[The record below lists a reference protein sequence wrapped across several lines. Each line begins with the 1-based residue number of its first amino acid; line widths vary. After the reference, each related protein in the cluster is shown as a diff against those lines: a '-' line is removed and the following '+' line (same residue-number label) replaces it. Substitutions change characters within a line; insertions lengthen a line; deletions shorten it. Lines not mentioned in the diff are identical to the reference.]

1 MKLLL
6 KICLFILIPAFAS
19 AQQGAYFETWSNS
32 QAASMRI
39 VLKTTDNDTTKMFLS
54 RCMGFHYQE
63 TNRDSSLYFH
73 QQQLAF
79 ARKLQ
84 FKLWEAD
91 ALDQAGWVLSYLKN
105 YPLSLEYFIEGIKIL
120 ENPDCE
126 KNIWMITLFS
136 EDKDPRKARLR
147 SLGFIYNDLSQLY
160 KATGNRS
167 KEKITLYQGLRIG
180 ESIHNSAIIAL
191 ISANL
196 SQYYYALH
204 QPDSSLLFGRES
216 IQQMNN
222 SGYKTYKGYV
232 YNTIGNVYLKQ
243 GQNGLAKQY
252 FDSAIIANI
261 KLNSL
266 VELPDTYLS
275 LSDLYKSMGKIDSA
289 LYYAKKALEDDNKFG
304 GFERVSQ
311 AYNALYLLY
320 KEQGNKDSTYTYL
333 QLSKTLDDSLNKA
346 EKEKIYAYQNIGF
359 NEQEKI
365 KDQESKRIEREN
377 TIRTYSLLI
386 GIGVFM
392 LIAFLLYR
400 NNRNRRKANE
410 LLQKQKSEIEIQK
423 KNVEETLS
431 ELKATQQ
438 QLIQSEKMAS
448 LGQLTAGIAHEIQN
462 PLNFVN
468 NFSEVNREMI
478 VEMKEEINKGNYEE
492 VKIIANDIEANEEKI
507 NHHGKRAGDII
518 KGMLQ
523 HSQKSTGT
531 KEPTDIN
538 ALCDEYLRLSHHGL
552 IAKDKNFNAEIKT
565 DFDTSI
571 EKINVIPQDIGRVL
585 LNLYNNA
592 FYAVN
597 EKLTTHNSQLTA
609 NYHPT
614 VSVTTKKSDN
624 HVIITVSDNGNG
636 IPQNIVDKIFQP
648 FFTTKPTGQGTG
660 LGLSLS
666 YDIVKAHGGEMK
678 VESNQGEGS
687 TFIIELPNQ
696 HT

>member
-1 MKLLL
+1 MKFIL
-6 KICLFILIPAFAS
+6 KIGLFILMPAFAS
-19 AQQGAYFETWSNS
+19 AQQDAYFETWSNS

-39 VLKTTDNDTTKMFLS
+39 VLKSTSNDTTKMFLS

-73 QQQLAF
+73 QQQLAL
-79 ARKLQ
+79 ARKLKM
-84 FKLWEAD
+84 KLWEAD
-91 ALDQAGWVLSYLKN
+91 ALDQSGWVLSYLKN

-126 KNIWMITLFS
+126 KNIWMLTFFS
-136 EDKDPRKARLR
+136 NDKNPQEARLR
-147 SLGFIYNDLSQLY
+147 SLAFINNDLSQLY
-160 KATGNRS
+160 KATGNRN
-167 KEKITLYQGLRIG
+167 KEKATLYHGLSIG
-180 ESIHNSAIIAL
+180 ESIHNNAVIAL

-196 SQYYYALH
+196 SQCYYALN
-204 QPDSSLLFGRES
+204 QLDSSIFFGRKS
-216 IQQMNN
+216 IQQMNI
-222 SGYKTYKGYV
+222 SDYKTYKGYA
-232 YNTIGNVYLKQ
+232 YNTLGNVYLKQ
-243 GQNGLAKQY
+243 GKNEIAKQY
-252 FDSAIIANI
+252 FDSAIVANI
-261 KLNSL
+261 EVNSL

-275 LSDLYKSMGKIDSA
+275 LSDLYKSTGKIDSA

-304 GFERVSQ
+304 GFDRVSQ
-311 AYNALYLLY
+311 AYNALYFLY
-320 KEQGNKDSTYTYL
+320 KAKGNKDSAYTYL

-359 NEQEKI
+359 NEQVKI
-365 KDQESKRIEREN
+365 KDRENERIEREN
-377 TIRTYSLLI
+377 TIRVYSLLI

-400 NNRNRRKANE
+400 NSRNRRKANE
-410 LLQKQKSEIEIQK
+410 ILQKQKTEIEIQK
-423 KNVEETLS
+423 KNVEQTLS

-468 NFSEVNREMI
+468 NFSEVNKEMI

-492 VKIIANDIEANEEKI
+492 VKFIANDIEANEEKI
-507 NHHGKRAGDII
+507 NHHGKRAGDIV

-523 HSQKSTGT
+523 HSQKSTGI

-538 ALCDEYLRLSHHGL
+538 ALCDEYLRLSYHGL
-552 IAKDKNFNAEIKT
+552 RAKEKNFNAILKT
-565 DFDTSI
+565 GFDESI
-571 EKINVIPQDIGRVL
+571 GNINIIQQDIGRVL

-597 EKLTTHNSQLTA
+597 EKLNAQSSEFNT
-609 NYHPT
+609 NYQPT
-614 VSVTTKKSDN
+614 VSVSTKRLGNKI
-624 HVIITVSDNGNG
+624 IITVSDNGSG
-636 IPQNIVDKIFQP
+636 ISQNIIDKIFQP

-666 YDIVKAHGGEMK
+666 YDIAKAHGGEIN
-678 VESNQGEGS
+678 VETKENQGT
-687 TFIIELPNQ
+687 TFTIQIPLL
-696 HT
+696 